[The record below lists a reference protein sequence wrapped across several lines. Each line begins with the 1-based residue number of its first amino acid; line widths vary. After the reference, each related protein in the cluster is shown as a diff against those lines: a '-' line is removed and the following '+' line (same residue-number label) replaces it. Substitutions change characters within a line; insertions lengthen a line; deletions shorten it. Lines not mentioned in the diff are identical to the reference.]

1 MTKSSSSTNSDLKI
15 NTIKFSLPRSLKK
28 CSVWVG
34 LLLTLAV
41 FFTLVNLGFWQLARA
56 QEKQVMEQVLSA
68 REQSAV
74 IGIDE
79 LHLADFTYVTGVKV
93 AAKLSP
99 IKGRYLLLDN
109 QIYQGEVGYLAYQLM
124 ESEKGMKVLL
134 ERGFLPASTQREQLP
149 KVAWLTAP
157 INITARLYQRSAN
170 PLSDNLYM
178 ETSIPHRIQNL
189 NIERLTQIWG
199 YSIQPYVL
207 QPIASEWPYPQPW
220 QPVPLSST
228 KHFGYSIQWF
238 SMAAALLILSLW
250 VTFRLCKGKE

>member
-1 MTKSSSSTNSDLKI
+1 MTKSSNSTNSDLKI

-41 FFTLVNLGFWQLARA
+41 FFILVNLGLWQFARA
-56 QEKQVMEQVLSA
+56 QEKQVIEQTLLA
-68 REQSAV
+68 REQSE
-74 IGIDE
+74 IINLDE
-79 LHLADFTYVTGVKV
+79 LQLADSMYVTGVK
-93 AAKLSP
+93 ADANLTP

-109 QIYQGEVGYLAYQLM
+109 QIHQGDVGYLAYQLM
-124 ESEKGMKVLL
+124 ESKEGMKVLL

-149 KVAWLTAP
+149 KVAWLTTP
-157 INITARLYQRSAN
+157 IDITVRLYQRSTN
-170 PLSDNLYM
+170 PLSDKLYM
-178 ETSIPHRIQNL
+178 EASIPHRIQNL
-189 NIERLTQIWG
+189 NIERLNQVWG

-220 QPVPLSST
+220 QPVPLGSN